1 MKIDIITENHIL
13 KSKTQDLVNEF
24 FDIDKLSI
32 VNDKQ
37 LQIIISKN
45 YESDLLEN
53 SNELATKCFIENG
66 IPQNKAIIILPDD
79 ANYSKFVIIVKEKIF
94 EDREY
99 FSTITHELTH
109 VIDFINHFD
118 EFGNIYRGNAIYDD
132 FFFWTEFNA
141 KKAGLER
148 LQLELNKTGQKIS
161 LEDSANNFILENN
174 QTLSADKKVYN
185 LVHFLARIS
194 IYDETKNLDFDEREF
209 PRQYLITLF
218 GQKTFALYN
227 LLNIADS
234 YGKFRVYRKSI
245 DETLDELAIYN

>member
-66 IPQNKAIIILPDD
+66 IPENKAIIILPDD
-79 ANYSKFVIIVKEKIF
+79 ANYSKFVIIVKENIF

-141 KKAGLER
+141 KK
-148 LQLELNKTGQKIS
+148 
-161 LEDSANNFILENN
+161 
-174 QTLSADKKVYN
+174 
-185 LVHFLARIS
+185 LVL
-194 IYDETKNLDFDEREF
+194 KDF
-209 PRQYLITLF
+209 
-218 GQKTFALYN
+218 N
-227 LLNIADS
+227 
-234 YGKFRVYRKSI
+234 
-245 DETLDELAIYN
+245 